1 MAKDRVDAGRGRR
14 ADVVK
19 KSKRKSNTPF
29 YAALAI
35 IGVVGIGAL
44 AYVASRPKNVAKTVD
59 PAAVIAG
66 EPQGYLLGKPDAPV
80 QVIEFADFEC
90 PACAQFATLSEPDVR
105 KRLVEPGLISYR
117 FYDYPLAMHK
127 NTWHASNA
135 AACADEQGKF
145 WEMHDQLFN
154 EQDRWNGQAT
164 SRPKSQFQ
172 GYAKAIGLN
181 VDKWEQCY
189 DARKY
194 EPRIKAN
201 EQMAIKRGASQT
213 PTFVIGNQMV
223 GGAISYDRF
232 KAMVDSALVLAK
244 NAPPAAGASGDTA
257 KSTPVPAKGPGGQ

>member
-1 MAKDRVDAGRGRR
+1 M
-14 ADVVK
+14 VK
-19 KSKRKSNTPF
+19 KSKGKSNTPF

-35 IGVVGIGAL
+35 IAVVGIGAI
-44 AYVASRPKNVAKTVD
+44 AYVASRPKGAATTVD
-59 PAAVIAG
+59 PATVVAG

-90 PACAQFATLSEPDVR
+90 PACAQFATLAEPDVR
-105 KRLVEPGLISYR
+105 KRFIEPGLISYR

-181 VDKWEQCY
+181 VDQWEQCY

-223 GGAISYDRF
+223 GGAISFDRF
-232 KAMVDSALVLAK
+232 KGMVDSALVLAK
-244 NAPPAAGASGDTA
+244 AAPPAPNAGGDTA
-257 KSTPVPAKGPGGQ
+257 KATPVPTKGPGGQ

>member
-1 MAKDRVDAGRGRR
+1 M
-14 ADVVK
+14 K
-19 KSKRKSNTPF
+19 KSKSKSNTPF

-35 IGVVGIGAL
+35 IAVVGIGAI
-44 AYVASRPKNVAKTVD
+44 AYVASRPKNVATTVE
-59 PAAVIAG
+59 PAAVVAG

-127 NTWHASNA
+127 NTWQASNA

-181 VDKWEQCY
+181 VDQWEQCY
-189 DARKY
+189 DAQKY
-194 EPRIKAN
+194 QPRIKAN

>member
-1 MAKDRVDAGRGRR
+1 
-14 ADVVK
+14 VVK
-19 KSKRKSNTPF
+19 KSKSKSNTPF

-35 IGVVGIGAL
+35 IAVVGIGAL
-44 AYVASRPKNVAKTVD
+44 AYVATRPKNVATTVE

-66 EPQGYLLGKPDAPV
+66 EPQGYLLGNPDAPV

-172 GYAKAIGLN
+172 GYAKAIGLD

-213 PTFVIGNQMV
+213 PTFVIGNKMV

-232 KAMVDSALVLAK
+232 KAMVDSALVVAK

-257 KSTPVPAKGPGGQ
+257 KSTAVPPPKGPGGQ